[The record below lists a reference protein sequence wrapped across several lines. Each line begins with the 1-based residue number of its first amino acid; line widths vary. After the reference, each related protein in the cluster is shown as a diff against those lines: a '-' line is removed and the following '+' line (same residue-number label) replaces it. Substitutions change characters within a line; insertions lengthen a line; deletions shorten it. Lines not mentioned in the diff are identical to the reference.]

1 MSVNKKRDFGYIA
14 FCSSW
19 PIYNCAQFQLEE
31 YISIQIYLLS
41 VNGVNRNGISSA
53 LTRILAR
60 HKARVLDIGQAV
72 IHDSLSLGVLI
83 GLESGAD
90 IQNIEEHCRSEF
102 DEIGLRIRSQEI
114 STDDYQSWVAQHGQQ
129 KHVLTLLAREIS
141 AEVLAE
147 VTSLLAE
154 QGLDIYHITRLTG
167 RIPIESLDKGA
178 QACIEILVRGGVTN
192 ESQFQQQLMELAT
205 HLDVDLAYQ
214 RDDLYRRNRRLVVF
228 DMDSTLI
235 KQEVIDELAKEAGV
249 GEQVSR
255 VTERA
260 MAGEIDFDES
270 LRERVALLEGLPETA
285 LLNVASRL
293 EMNEGAERLMQRLNQ
308 LGMKTAILSGGF
320 SYFGESLRKRL
331 NMDYVH
337 ANELEIVDGKLT
349 GKVKG
354 EIVNGACKA
363 RLLAEIAAQE
373 GLVLE
378 QVIAVGDG
386 ANDLQMLGKAGL
398 GIAFHAKPLV
408 RETASHSLSRLGLDA
423 ILYLMGY
430 SDADN
435 PGLS

>member
-1 MSVNKKRDFGYIA
+1 MVCKSEYYSVSLLARACRYI
-14 FCSSW
+14 
-19 PIYNCAQFQLEE
+19 IAQLRLELNTL
-31 YISIQIYLLS
+31 IQIYLLS
-41 VNGVNRNGISSA
+41 VTGVNRNGISSA

-60 HKARVLDIGQAV
+60 HDARVLDIGQAV

-83 GLESGAD
+83 GLTSEAD
-90 IQNIEEHCRSEF
+90 ISLIEEDCRRDF
-102 DEIGLRIRSQEI
+102 DQLALRVRSQPI
-114 STDDYQSWVAQHGQQ
+114 SLNDYQNWVEQHGQQ

-147 VTSLLAE
+147 VTSVLADN
-154 QGLDIYHITRLTG
+154 GLDIYHITRLTG
-167 RIPIESLDKGA
+167 RIPVENLDKGA
-178 QACIEILVRGGVTN
+178 QACIEILVRGGVEN
-192 ESQFQQQLMELAT
+192 DSEFRKKLMGLAA

-249 GEQVSR
+249 GEQVSK
-255 VTERA
+255 VTARA

-270 LRERVALLEGLPETA
+270 LRERVALLEGLPESS
-285 LLNVASRL
+285 LERVADRL
-293 EMNEGAERLMQRLNQ
+293 ELNEGAERLMLRLNQ

-320 SYFGESLRKRL
+320 SYFGEGLRQHL
-331 NMDYVH
+331 NMDYIY
-337 ANELEIVDGKLT
+337 ANKLEILEGRLT
-349 GKVKG
+349 GKVVG
-354 EIVNGACKA
+354 EIVNGTCKA
-363 RLLAEIAAQE
+363 RLLAEIAAKE
-373 GLVLE
+373 GLVLD

-386 ANDLQMLGKAGL
+386 ANDLEMLGKAGL

-430 SDADN
+430 SDADQ
-435 PGLS
+435 P